1 MNEALPHN
9 STALDYHT
17 RILFCLPH
25 DPQTKKTKSVRYI
38 AQLQSTPSFFKIHTV
53 SCSNCVFAAVGY
65 LLRPIL
71 RWGSCVAHV
80 EAQNALNAA
89 ANYVQTFKTQN
100 FCTHLL
106 CQKRTILSAKKAESL
121 VHMYDWMLLQAGP
134 HRSRVGASR
143 SIGKSPAYA
152 ALIQRRE

>member
-1 MNEALPHN
+1 
-9 STALDYHT
+9 
-17 RILFCLPH
+17 LPH

-65 LLRPIL
+65 LLQPIL

-89 ANYVQTFKTQN
+89 ANMCRHSKHKTFARIY
-100 FCTHLL
+100 F
-106 CQKRTILSAKKAESL
+106 AKNA
-121 VHMYDWMLLQAGP
+121 
-134 HRSRVGASR
+134 RF
-143 SIGKSPAYA
+143 
-152 ALIQRRE
+152 